1 MRNYLKW
8 RKSFTKQEW
17 FFFSIFVLNCSWTRI
32 KLCSWSWKS
41 PNLIL
46 KTCLTIKSNK
56 KYQNFMSYS
65 SSCWNNWC
73 SFNFLMHSSYYLR
86 KISFLKLKNNIGAEK
101 IILLSIKNT
110 IVRNSQYP
118 IYLISDSYKPYTTAP
133 FTFNLVW
140 LGCRF

>member
-101 IILLSIKNT
+101 IILLSIKKYYRKKFSISYLHYQWFLQT
-110 IVRNSQYP
+110 LYDCA
-118 IYLISDSYKPYTTAP
+118 IYI
-133 FTFNLVW
+133 
-140 LGCRF
+140 